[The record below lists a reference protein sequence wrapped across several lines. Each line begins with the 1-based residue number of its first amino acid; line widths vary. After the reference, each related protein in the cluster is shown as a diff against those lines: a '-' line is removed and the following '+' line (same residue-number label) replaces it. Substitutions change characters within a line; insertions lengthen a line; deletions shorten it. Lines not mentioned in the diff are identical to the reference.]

1 MNNRAIEIVGLRKEF
16 GSGDDAFVAVDNLTV
31 SMYQGQIFAL
41 LGHNGAGK
49 TTSISM
55 LSGMVSPSD
64 GFLSVL
70 GET

>member
-1 MNNRAIEIVGLRKEF
+1 MTL
-16 GSGDDAFVAVDNLTV
+16 AVDNLTV

-55 LSGMVSPSD
+55 LTGMVSPTD
-64 GFLSVL
+64 GYLSVL
-70 GET
+70 GQTDTHRIR